1 MTTHLA
7 ILAIALGL
15 VSIIWWG
22 FTGSKKAHL
31 PPGPRGKPI
40 IGNLLDLPTPGVQE
54 WQHWLKHKDIYGPL
68 SSITVLGKT
77 IIIIN
82 DRDLAF
88 HILERNSAKHSS
100 RPRLVFAD
108 ELAGWGK
115 LMSSQ
120 DNTPLLRT
128 YRRAIK
134 KIIGTRES
142 ASKFD
147 SLLESEARR
156 FACRV
161 LRTPGKFIE
170 HNRTAA
176 GAFILNVTYG
186 YSIEPHGEDPLVR
199 LADHALEQFSEAAM
213 PGAWLVDMIPALKY
227 IPEWMPGARFQRV
240 ARDHFATLTKL
251 VENPVTFTKFQMNH
265 DEDRQSFV
273 STLLKQGEEEEIVKW
288 AAVAMYGGGSD
299 TIVAVLE
306 VFFLAMTMFPDV
318 QCEAQK
324 EMDKLFG
331 KPTLPKATDRENL
344 PYVNALVKETLRWH
358 TIAPLSIP
366 HRADEDDLINGF
378 VIPKNAIILPNAW
391 WFNNDPV
398 IYPNPWDFQPERFL
412 TSPPALDPGDVS
424 FGFGRR
430 VCPGRLI
437 AETSVFLMI
446 AHTLA
451 LFDIRKP
458 VDENGKEVN
467 PTVDFTPGILSH
479 PVPYHA
485 VFTPRSEEHEQLIA
499 KFEKAHPFGKGDSET
514 LRMALHRP

>member
-1 MTTHLA
+1 
-7 ILAIALGL
+7 
-15 VSIIWWG
+15 
-22 FTGSKKAHL
+22 
-31 PPGPRGKPI
+31 
-40 IGNLLDLPTPGVQE
+40 
-54 WQHWLKHKDIYGPL
+54 
-68 SSITVLGKT
+68 
-77 IIIIN
+77 
-82 DRDLAF
+82 
-88 HILERNSAKHSS
+88 
-100 RPRLVFAD
+100 
-108 ELAGWGK
+108 
-115 LMSSQ
+115 MSSQ

-128 YRRAIK
+128 YRRAIRR
-134 KIIGTRES
+134 IIGTRES

-147 SLLESEARR
+147 SLLELEARR

-161 LRTPGKFIE
+161 LRTPGKFME

-186 YSIEPHGEDPLVR
+186 YSIEPHGEDPLVC

-213 PGAWLVDMIPALKY
+213 PGAWLVDMLPALKY
-227 IPEWMPGARFQRV
+227 VPQWMPGARFQRV
-240 ARDHFATLTKL
+240 ARDHFATLTRL
-251 VENPVTFTKFQMNH
+251 VENPVKFTKFQMNR

-318 QCEAQK
+318 QCEAQR
-324 EMDKLFG
+324 EIDKVFG
-331 KPTLPKATDRENL
+331 TPTLPKTTDRESL
-344 PYVNALVKETLRWH
+344 PYVNALVKEALRWH
-358 TIAPLSIP
+358 TIAPFSIP

-378 VIPKNAIILPNAW
+378 AIPKNAIILPNAW
-391 WFNNDPV
+391 WFNNDPL
-398 IYPNPWDFQPERFL
+398 IYPSPREFRPERFL

-458 VDENGKEVN
+458 IGEDGMEVD
-467 PTVDFTPGILSH
+467 PIVDFTPGILSH
-479 PVPYHA
+479 PVPFNA
-485 VFTPRSEEHEQLIA
+485 VFTPRSQAHEQLIA
-499 KFEKAHPFGKGDSET
+499 NFEKTHPFGKGDSE
-514 LRMALHRP
+514 ALEKALYRP